1 MIDNKKKSLDSYK
14 SKRRIFSTKNNT
26 PFMTNFFTKEDGD
39 LLIPRIFDSVDCHDE
54 LIKMLNS
61 SVKYCATLFPHY
73 NDLTPGKG
81 DEKDLFDKLQEDFKQ
96 TKDSLHL
103 LLHRYGSETSR
114 HINLSKNET
123 ATLLRLLR
131 KAELAMPSA
140 HESLSQTPGKRRGNN
155 AHNATRALISSLIM
169 IYEKLTGKTAA
180 ANFKQPKADGLDYQG
195 KFYIFCVVVFEI
207 INKHFLARCG
217 VAENIFLVQSDGSF
231 SLGSQIR
238 RTFKCLAE
246 E

>member
-1 MIDNKKKSLDSYK
+1 MVDNKKKSPDSYK

-39 LLIPRIFDSVDCHDE
+39 LLIPCIFDDIDCQDE
-54 LIKMLNS
+54 LIKMLNN

-81 DEKDLFDKLQEDFKQ
+81 DEKDLFDKLQENFKQ
-96 TKDSLHL
+96 TKDNLNL
-103 LLHRYGSETSR
+103 LLHRYGYETSR
-114 HINLSKNET
+114 HINLSKNEIT
-123 ATLLRLLR
+123 TLLKLL
-131 KAELAMPSA
+131 KNAELAMPSA
-140 HESLSQTPGKRRGNN
+140 QESLSQTPGKQRGNN
-155 AHNATRALISSLIM
+155 AHNTTRALISSLIM
-169 IYEKLTGKTAA
+169 IYEKLTGKKAA
-180 ANFKQPKADGLDYQG
+180 ANFKQPKAEGLDYQG
-195 KFYIFCVVVFEI
+195 NFYNFCVVVFEI

-217 VAENIFLVQSDGSF
+217 AAENIFLIQSNDSP

-238 RTFKCLAE
+238 KVFKGLAE